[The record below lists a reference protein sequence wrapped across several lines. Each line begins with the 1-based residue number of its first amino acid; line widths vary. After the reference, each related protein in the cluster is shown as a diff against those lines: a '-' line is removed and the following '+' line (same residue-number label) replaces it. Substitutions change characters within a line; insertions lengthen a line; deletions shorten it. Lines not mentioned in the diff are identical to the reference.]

1 MRRSGFSL
9 RRQTATSQKY
19 PSHMVHRIVA
29 YVMHVR
35 GIQKQFN
42 FHDADIIAMD
52 KTPVWNDMVANTTVE
67 KTGSKE
73 VPVKST
79 GHDKVRVSICLTK
92 KANGTRLKPFIVFKG
107 DKRESKDLHDKF
119 HRQCSVASSAD
130 GWMNEELKL
139 QWCNKILGQFSFRKR
154 LLAWY
159 SYKTHV
165 TDNVKKAFTK
175 SNIKTVIV
183 PDAQNT
189 FERQM
194 FCGISLL
201 RGGLKSFTK
210 IGLQTESTNI
220 QTLGIWN
227 QCQGSW

>member
-9 RRQTATSQKY
+9 RRQTTTSQKY
-19 PSHMVHRIVA
+19 PSYMVDRIVA

-35 GIQKQFN
+35 GIQNQFN
-42 FHDADIIAMD
+42 FHDADIIATD
-52 KTPVWNDMVANTTVE
+52 ETPVWKDMVANTTVE

-79 GHDKVRVSICLTK
+79 GHDKVRVSVCLTK
-92 KANGTRLKPFIVFKG
+92 EANGTRLKPFIVFKG
-107 DKRESKDLHDKF
+107 DKRESKALHDEF
-119 HRQCSVASSAD
+119 HRQCSVASSAG

-139 QWCNKILGQFSFRKR
+139 RWCKKILGQFSFRKR

-175 SNIKTVIV
+175 SKIKTVIV